1 VLPERLGGWTVGAL
15 VQTNFGGLL
24 TIDGIRVGEILGRYS
39 FRREIENLA
48 DGPEGGSC
56 MIVLATDAPL
66 SPRNL
71 ERLAR
76 RALFGLARTGS
87 FMDNGSGDFVIAF
100 STKNLEEHEPKAR
113 TRTVEE
119 VNNDS
124 IGPLFLASV
133 EAVEEA
139 VVNSLTKATTV
150 EGFGGRRIEA
160 LPIDRLRELLA
171 KRPTPSP
178 R

>member
-1 VLPERLGGWTVGAL
+1 
-15 VQTNFGGLL
+15 
-24 TIDGIRVGEILGRYS
+24 
-39 FRREIENLA
+39 
-48 DGPEGGSC
+48 

-66 SPRNL
+66 SSRNL
-71 ERLAR
+71 ERLAT

-100 STKNLEEHEPKAR
+100 STKNLEEYDPKVR

-119 VNNDS
+119 VQNDS
-124 IGPLFLASV
+124 VSPLFLAAV

-139 VVNSLTKATTV
+139 VVNSLTKATTT

-160 LPIDRLRELLA
+160 LPIDRLRGLLA
-171 KRPTPSP
+171 KRSTPTP